1 MPVCHR
7 HGKGPVDCIMRIIM
21 LAAIVYGCLVTT
33 AAQAQETRIRL
44 GYTFAQSQCGSCHA
58 VGVVGESPLQIAP
71 PFRSLHKRYPV
82 EYLAEALAEGIVTGH
97 PAMPRFELDVVQIGD
112 LIAYLK
118 SLEP

>member
-1 MPVCHR
+1 
-7 HGKGPVDCIMRIIM
+7 MRLIT
-21 LAAIVYGCLVTT
+21 LAAVLCGCLVTT
-33 AAQAQETRIRL
+33 TAQAQETRIRL
-44 GYTFAQSQCGSCHA
+44 GYTFAQIHCASCHA
-58 VGVVGESPLQIAP
+58 VGIVDESPMPIAP

-97 PAMPRFELDVVQIGD
+97 PAMPQFQLDVAQIGD